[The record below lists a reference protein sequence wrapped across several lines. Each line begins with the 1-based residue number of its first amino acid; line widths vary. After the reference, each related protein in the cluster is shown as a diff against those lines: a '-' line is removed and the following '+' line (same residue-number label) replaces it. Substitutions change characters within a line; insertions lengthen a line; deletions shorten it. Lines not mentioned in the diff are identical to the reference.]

1 MGSFED
7 TNIICEYTVCP
18 RQWTGISGIQVL
30 WTGIRVLFSLHSRPF
45 ALFLANGRELQVY
58 KFYGRESGYYSACIP
73 VHLRFFSPVDGDFG
87 YTSSVDG
94 NPGTIQPAFP
104 SICAFCYRWTGTSGI
119 QVLWTGIRVLFNLH
133 SRPFALFLASGR
145 DFRVYKTIGRKFK
158 FLYAIDYVRFAS
170 NKSAFIKMYGYA
182 AYLRFG
188 RKS

>member
-18 RQWTGISGIQVL
+18 RRWTGISGIQVL

-58 KFYGRESGYYSACIP
+58 KFYGRESECCSACIP
-73 VHLRFFSPVDGDFG
+73 VHLHFFLPVDGIFG

-104 SICAFCYRWTGTSGI
+104 SICAFCYQWTGFSGI
-119 QVLWTGIRVLFNLH
+119 QDYWTQILTGFGYFYMEICVQLDDLLNMQRYT
-133 SRPFALFLASGR
+133 
-145 DFRVYKTIGRKFK
+145 VYPQTGRK
-158 FLYAIDYVRFAS
+158 ID
-170 NKSAFIKMYGYA
+170 
-182 AYLRFG
+182 
-188 RKS
+188 